1 MPREGKETPGN
12 RTRLGMVMQQNDE
25 GMPTEPFDSPCRWI
39 IPSRSESG
47 VSYLVD
53 LSGFDGVGS
62 CQCRDFDCRC
72 VPSIKL
78 GKPKRCRHIL
88 IARELFTDWIIP
100 RLAKLDTNK
109 E

>member
-1 MPREGKETPGN
+1 MPREVKETQGN
-12 RTRLGMVMQQNDE
+12 RTRLGMVMEQNDE
-25 GMPTEPFDSPCRWI
+25 MPDGPYDSVTRWL
-39 IPSRSESG
+39 IPSSSESG

-53 LSGFDGVGS
+53 LSGFDGNGA